1 VNRPRLCSLHCAKSL
16 KSEDFLWEFKQGA
29 DERQKSRVRSSPPDR
44 ALPTSV
50 SVKSRVRRFSAAS
63 LDVRNVIRL
72 YAAVTFD
79 LTGFRQLV
87 FPKPTSVHF
96 VAQSGLVEVSRVLLP
111 RGWKPPERRTGF
123 NRVEVSC
130 YMMAHPD

>member
-29 DERQKSRVRSSPPDR
+29 DERQKSRVAVRSSPPDR
-44 ALPTSV
+44 ALRTSV

-72 YAAVTFD
+72 YAAVTFG

-96 VAQSGLVEVSRVLLP
+96 VAQSGLV
-111 RGWKPPERRTGF
+111 
-123 NRVEVSC
+123 
-130 YMMAHPD
+130 